1 MRNDNNLV
9 YIGAHCYER
18 HTLLIDL
25 EVLEVL
31 QRHPHKTPTE
41 QINELLRKE
50 LLENE

>member
-9 YIGAHCYER
+9 HIGAHCYER
-18 HTLLIDL
+18 HTLLLDI
-25 EVLEVL
+25 EVIEAL
-31 QRHPHKTPTE
+31 QRRAHKTPTE

>member
-1 MRNDNNLV
+1 MRDDSNLV

-18 HTLLIDL
+18 HTLLLDVDVI
-25 EVLEVL
+25 EAL

-50 LLENE
+50 LLKNE